1 MECTETTQQERETRE
16 ASAFL
21 SSSTLRFP
29 TAAARESAVSVDGTK
44 KKPSKIHTFILLCL
58 LSLSLKKK
66 KKKNCQVFTATT
78 VRKDDTVE
86 NALKAAYKTG
96 RVGLA
101 ATLGAGGALSA
112 TASVADVAPGLA
124 VSLTGALPDIAA
136 AKLGLDYL
144 RPHLTAK
151 ATVGLS
157 ATPKVELS
165 ATSGVRDVA
174 FGVSGAYDAAKGAV
188 SAWSAGAS
196 LTRPDFQASAVLLDL
211 GKTVKLGY
219 AHNVD
224 AATVAGA
231 EVTRALDGGAETVFA
246 VRKKFFFIPR
256 PPPPKK
262 KTTTLSLT
270 LSSRFPLSPTNKK
283 NLKKTLFR
291 LATARGSRRARSPR
305 SAPKARASPRC
316 CTSRSCRRCR
326 ASRCA
331 RSSTRPTWTS
341 RPRWASTSRSR
352 TKRRGSEF
360 SFFERR
366 EMKRE

>member
-1 MECTETTQQERETRE
+1 MHRNDTTRE
-16 ASAFL
+16 RNEGGI
-21 SSSTLRFP
+21 RFP
-29 TAAARESAVSVDGTK
+29 LFFHAALPNGRRSGERSQRRWNQ

-58 LSLSLKKK
+58 LSLSQKKK

-283 NLKKTLFR
+283 KLKKTLFR

>member
-1 MECTETTQQERETRE
+1 MAAVPAFGDLAKSTKELLWTGSRGEGVFQFDQRASLETR
-16 ASAFL
+16 
-21 SSSTLRFP
+21 
-29 TAAARESAVSVDGTK
+29 TADGV
-44 KKPSKIHTFILLCL
+44 
-58 LSLSLKKK
+58 
-66 KKKNCQVFTATT
+66 VFTATT

-246 VRKKFFFIPR
+246 VGYGKRLPSGALAKVRAESTGLTSLLYEQELSPLSRLALCSQFDATNLDK
-256 PPPPKK
+256 PPKVGVNIA
-262 KTTTLSLT
+262 L
-270 LSSRFPLSPTNKK
+270 K
-283 NLKKTLFR
+283 N
-291 LATARGSRRARSPR
+291 
-305 SAPKARASPRC
+305 
-316 CTSRSCRRCR
+316 
-326 ASRCA
+326 
-331 RSSTRPTWTS
+331 
-341 RPRWASTSRSR
+341 
-352 TKRRGSEF
+352 
-360 SFFERR
+360 
-366 EMKRE
+366 

>member
-1 MECTETTQQERETRE
+1 M
-16 ASAFL
+16 
-21 SSSTLRFP
+21 
-29 TAAARESAVSVDGTK
+29 
-44 KKPSKIHTFILLCL
+44 
-58 LSLSLKKK
+58 
-66 KKKNCQVFTATT
+66 
-78 VRKDDTVE
+78 
-86 NALKAAYKTG
+86 
-96 RVGLA
+96 GLA

-246 VRKKFFFIPR
+246 VRKNFFFIPR
-256 PPPPKK
+256 PPPPQKK
-262 KTTTLSLT
+262 NHYTLSHSLFS
-270 LSSRFPLSPTNKK
+270 LPSLPYQQKK
-283 NLKKTLFR
+283 IEKNAF
-291 LATARGSRRARSPR
+291 
-305 SAPKARASPRC
+305 
-316 CTSRSCRRCR
+316 
-326 ASRCA
+326 
-331 RSSTRPTWTS
+331 
-341 RPRWASTSRSR
+341 
-352 TKRRGSEF
+352 
-360 SFFERR
+360 
-366 EMKRE
+366 